1 MSNSNIPA
9 ESNAVVVLDQL
20 TEQVRSAH
28 DSVGAHESTALDS
41 ALEAGIALLAIQSRI
56 TGTMKRW
63 MVENLSKIGVS
74 TWKMY
79 MQLAHH
85 RAEIEDAREQNPQLS
100 ITAARQLIAV
110 KKPRGNMPKGKKSFK
125 GWSDD
130 EIRDAL
136 LELEF
141 DRFRRVIPEWYRTQ
155 LLGHSRAQILRVAQA
170 QPPRTKLKD
179 FVPRLVAGTD
189 LEELPP
195 TQH

>member
-1 MSNSNIPA
+1 MSISSSPDEI
-9 ESNAVVVLDQL
+9 EVLDQL
-20 TEQVRSAH
+20 KEQVRAAH
-28 DSVGAHESTALDS
+28 DKLQVSERLTLDS
-41 ALEAGIALLAIQSRI
+41 ALKAGTALLAIQARI
-56 TGTMKRW
+56 SGTMKGW
-63 MVENLSKIGVS
+63 MAKNFPKIGTS
-74 TWKMY
+74 TWKLWMR
-79 MQLAHH
+79 LAHH
-85 RAEIEDAREQNPQLS
+85 QADIETVRKQNPNLS
-100 ITAARQLIAV
+100 VNEARQLITG
-110 KKPRGNMPKGKKSFK
+110 KKSTKPKGKKSFK